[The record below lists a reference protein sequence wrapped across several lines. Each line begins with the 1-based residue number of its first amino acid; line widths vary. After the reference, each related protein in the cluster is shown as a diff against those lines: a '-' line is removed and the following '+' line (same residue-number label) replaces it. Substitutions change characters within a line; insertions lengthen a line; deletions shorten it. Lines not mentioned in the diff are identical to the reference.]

1 MATIKDALDIIGK
14 LTTTDESLTTM
25 LLPDAIIF
33 SSVIVP
39 VSPSAAKSVQITTER
54 LTEPVSVSIS
64 MVSSTVTEFYFFITG
79 IRISF
84 CKCGST
90 GIASRYIHPSLYNV
104 IPDLLTFASV

>member
-54 LTEPVSVSIS
+54 LC
-64 MVSSTVTEFYFFITG
+64 
-79 IRISF
+79 IRI
-84 CKCGST
+84 
-90 GIASRYIHPSLYNV
+90 YINGVVNCYRVLLLYNRNPDFILQMRKHWNSQSLYSSES
-104 IPDLLTFASV
+104 LQCHS